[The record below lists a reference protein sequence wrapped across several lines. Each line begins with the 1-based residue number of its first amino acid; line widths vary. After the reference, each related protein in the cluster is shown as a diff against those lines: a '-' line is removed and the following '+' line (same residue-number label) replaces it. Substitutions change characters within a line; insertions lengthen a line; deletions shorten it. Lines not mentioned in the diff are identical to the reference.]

1 MPGVISVRLPDG
13 SVKELAEGTTAEGL
27 AKDIGSRLAK
37 AAVVATVDG
46 REVDLERELHDGDEV
61 SIVTADSDAGREVLR
76 HSTAHVLA
84 QAVRRLW
91 PGAKYAIGPVIE
103 NGFYY
108 DFELPGGAHFS
119 EEDLERIDAEMRAII
134 KEDQPFVRHEH
145 TLEEGL
151 EIFADQPFKEEIIR
165 AVGSGVDEVD
175 AGVGGVVSTYRNNDA
190 FIDLCRGPHVPSTG
204 RLGHF
209 KLMRVAGAYWRGD
222 EHREQL
228 QRIYG
233 TAWESEKA
241 LAAYLHQLEEAERR
255 DHRRLGAE
263 LDLFSFPEEI
273 GSGLAVFHPKGGLIR
288 RVMEDYSR
296 QRHVEA
302 GYDFVNSP
310 HITKGALFEESGHLD
325 WFAEGMFP
333 PMSLDGGTDYYLK
346 PMNCPFHILVYR
358 SRQRSYRELPM
369 RLFEFGTVYRYEL
382 SGVLMGLTRV
392 RGMTQ
397 DDAHIFCAPEQ
408 MDEELVRTLRF
419 VLDLLRDYGLSDF
432 YLELSTK
439 PPGKAVG
446 SDSEWDVA
454 TEALRTTAVEMGL
467 ELVMDEGGGA
477 FYGPKISVQ
486 ARDAIGRTWQMS
498 TVQLDFQLPM
508 RFGLEY
514 VGADN
519 ARHRPIMI
527 HRALFGSVERFM
539 AVLIEHYAG
548 ALPTWLCPE
557 QVRVIP
563 VTDAHAEYASGVV
576 AECAA
581 LGLRAEVDSSGEK
594 MGALIRRARLAKIPY
609 VLVVGDRDV
618 DGGTVGVN
626 RRGWPKPEQGV
637 PLRSFLDEVRE
648 EVAGKGLPED
658 RAPSAEA
665 EAGAAASASA

>member
-1 MPGVISVRLPDG
+1 M
-13 SVKELAEGTTAEGL
+13 A
-27 AKDIGSRLAK
+27 
-37 AAVVATVDG
+37 
-46 REVDLERELHDGDEV
+46 
-61 SIVTADSDAGREVLR
+61 IVTADSDAGREVLR

-108 DFELPGGAHFS
+108 DFELPDGAHFS
-119 EEDLERIDAEMRAII
+119 DDDLGRIEAEMRAII

-151 EIFADQPFKEEIIR
+151 EIFADQPFKEEIIE
-165 AVGSGVDEVD
+165 AVGSGRRRGRRRRVRWS
-175 AGVGGVVSTYRNNDA
+175 APTATRTRSSTCA
-190 FIDLCRGPHVPSTG
+190 AGPHVPSTG

-222 EHREQL
+222 EKREQL

-255 DHRRLGAE
+255 DHRKLGAE

-273 GSGLAVFHPKGGLIR
+273 GSGLAVFHPKGGTIR
-288 RVMEDYSR
+288 RLMEDYSR
-296 QRHVEA
+296 QRHVES

-310 HITKGALFEESGHLD
+310 HITKSELFEISGHLE

-333 PMSLDGGTDYYLK
+333 PMELDGGTQYYLK

-369 RLFEFGTVYRYEL
+369 RLFEFGTVYRYEK
-382 SGVLMGLTRV
+382 SGVVQGLTRV

-397 DDAHIFCAPEQ
+397 DDAHIFCTREQ
-408 MDEELVRTLRF
+408 MDAELVRTLHF
-419 VLDLLRDYGLSDF
+419 VLDLLRDYGLNDF

-446 SDSEWDVA
+446 SDEDWEEA
-454 TEALRTTAVEMGL
+454 TEALRTHRARDGPRARHGRGRRRLLRAEDL
-467 ELVMDEGGGA
+467 GA
-477 FYGPKISVQ
+477 GQ
-486 ARDAIGRTWQMS
+486 DAIGRTWQMS
-498 TVQLDFQLPM
+498 TVQLDFQLPQ
-508 RFGLEY
+508 RFELEY

-548 ALPTWLCPE
+548 ALPTWLSPE
-557 QVRVIP
+557 QVRVLP
-563 VTDAHAEYASGVV
+563 VTDARLRLRACSVAASG
-576 AECAA
+576 
-581 LGLRAEVDSSGEK
+581 
-594 MGALIRRARLAKIPY
+594 RRACGPPSTPAARSWARYPPGQADQDSLHAGRGRRRRRRRDGRGEPARLDDEARA
-609 VLVVGDRDV
+609 GRA
-618 DGGTVGVN
+618 GGRPWWPRSST
-626 RRGWPKPEQGV
+626 RWSARGSRGQG
-637 PLRSFLDEVRE
+637 
-648 EVAGKGLPED
+648 AGRG
-658 RAPSAEA
+658 SMT
-665 EAGAAASASA
+665 GTAS